1 MQLPN
6 LYEYAT
12 SAPENASFGF
22 RTLSRD
28 GVPCL
33 VWQLPPGTDPREE
46 GGEQGAGE
54 RVVRGAGDVEAVGLS
69 RPSSHGVGVG
79 RDGENAPVSEGG
91 WRGEGRGRG
100 EGRVVGRG
108 GGKRWVYGV
117 VLDLLQ
123 RDAERDQADWTRD
136 FRASFSR
143 CHVLAHSIH
152 IFTVCKFTC
161 VCMRMCVSFTR
172 CKILTFEWR
181 CT

>member
-79 RDGENAPVSEGG
+79 RDGENAPVSEGE

-108 GGKRWVYGV
+108 GGRGGCTGWSWICSSVTRNATRRIGHVTSVPRSPGATYSHTVYIYLLCASSHVSVCACASLSRGV
-117 VLDLLQ
+117 
-123 RDAERDQADWTRD
+123 R
-136 FRASFSR
+136 F
-143 CHVLAHSIH
+143 
-152 IFTVCKFTC
+152 
-161 VCMRMCVSFTR
+161 
-172 CKILTFEWR
+172 
-181 CT
+181 